1 METGY
6 ETFKKESLSS
16 NTQLFILPLE
26 VMFTSAEESNAVL
39 RTFLHKMNF
48 TQKLKLVYEK
58 KIKCKHFFSENFTAA
73 SKQGNANVS
82 SRCGFQ
88 SKIHSLGITMPPL

>member
-1 METGY
+1 
-6 ETFKKESLSS
+6 
-16 NTQLFILPLE
+16 
-26 VMFTSAEESNAVL
+26 MFTSAEESNAVL
-39 RTFLHKMNF
+39 RTFSSQDELY
-48 TQKLKLVYEK
+48 TEIEIGLWK

-88 SKIHSLGITMPPL
+88 SKIHSLGITMPPIWTNLAEAVHVLL

>member
-1 METGY
+1 
-6 ETFKKESLSS
+6 
-16 NTQLFILPLE
+16 
-26 VMFTSAEESNAVL
+26 MFTSAEESSAVL
-39 RTFLHKMNF
+39 RTFSSEDELY
-48 TQKLKLVYEK
+48 TEIEIGLWK

-88 SKIHSLGITMPPL
+88 SKIHSLGITMRPLWTKLAEAVHVLL